1 MIASPAIKI
10 LRRSKLAKATAKQ
23 KLSPLKPSV
32 SQGQAGFTLVEL
44 LVVVIMVGVIAV
56 IAAPNWFSFV
66 NQRRV
71 NAANDAVLRAIQ
83 DAQSQAKTKKVSY
96 SVSFRTPTGKAPE
109 IAVYATQTAV
119 NPTAGNPSGI
129 DNVDP
134 SNSTFNGWKSMGD
147 DLALKPRQVS
157 LWTNLGNV
165 ASNQNNQA
173 VKTALGSS
181 TDIGTITFDEM
192 GALSQNPLPN
202 FGGTATNPKG
212 LIVMVAVPSGTGPV
226 PSTQRCVKVVTLLGS
241 LQIQKGN
248 QCNF

>member
-1 MIASPAIKI
+1 MIGSPAIKI

-32 SQGQAGFTLVEL
+32 SQDQTGFTLVEL

-56 IAAPNWFSFV
+56 IAAPNWLGFV

-96 SVSFRTPTGKAPE
+96 SVSFRTQADKAPE
-109 IAVYATQTAV
+109 IAVYPTQTAV

-129 DNVDP
+129 ENVNP
-134 SNSTFNGWKSMGD
+134 SDSTFKGWKSFGE

-157 LWTNLGNV
+157 LWTNVGTV
-165 ASNQNNQA
+165 ASNQNNKVVRSA
-173 VKTALGSS
+173 PGSGA
-181 TDIGTITFDEM
+181 DIGTITFDEM
-192 GALSQNPLPN
+192 GTLSQNPLPD

-212 LIVMVAVPSGTGPV
+212 LIVMVAVPNGTSPV

-241 LQIQKGN
+241 LQIQKGD